1 MAMDFT
7 PVRKARLSQAEF
19 AKLCGVSRVT
29 ANMWLRE
36 ERPRT
41 PNRFVE
47 YTVALQLQRLSE
59 AVAMGLLPL
68 PGTVNRDERDEH
80 IRVAIERAD
89 RQLKERARSAA
100 TPE

>member
-1 MAMDFT
+1 MGMDFT
-7 PVRKARLSQAEF
+7 PVRKARLSQSEF

-29 ANMWLRE
+29 ANTWLRE
-36 ERPRT
+36 TKPAH
-41 PNRFVE
+41 PHRFVQF
-47 YTVALQLQRLSE
+47 TVTLQLQRLSE

-68 PGTVNRDERDEH
+68 PGTVKRDERDEH

-89 RQLKERARSAA
+89 KQLKERARSAT